1 MRKIEAEGYVR
12 VAKGAARSLFEG
24 GEDVFILPC
33 NIRIGNMWMQPM
45 PIPRDEGFDRTVN
58 AYTYYNCNAETG
70 RYCSFYR
77 KTA

>member
-1 MRKIEAEGYVR
+1 MMKIETAEYVR
-12 VAKGAARSLFEG
+12 VTKSAARSLFRN

-33 NIRIGNMWMQPM
+33 NMRLGNMWMRPM
-45 PIPRDEGFDRTVN
+45 PIPGDEDFDKTVN

-77 KTA
+77 KAV